1 VTYPFVSIFINFLHP
16 RSKYY
21 DNVVLMGI
29 NVLFFFFSSFTQYP
43 LQHILIQ
50 NGLTREGLLILK
62 EAKLVIALTHFLL
75 FVQKPFFFFTL
86 SPFGTLQLFFPYFY

>member
-29 NVLFFFFSSFTQYP
+29 NVLFFFFFFLYP
-43 LQHILIQ
+43 IPI
-50 NGLTREGLLILK
+50 T
-62 EAKLVIALTHFLL
+62 THFNSEWPNKGRTTN
-75 FVQKPFFFFTL
+75 FEG
-86 SPFGTLQLFFPYFY
+86 S